1 MIDIEQRTL
10 KSLGQRVAELEHRRL
25 ICLRDVA
32 DREWRLKSVFP
43 SERDSVRAE
52 LEDAQRE
59 LARVGRELHEARLEF
74 QRVEAEVNG
83 RRLARKALIDALRPG
98 GEFDNRIVQ
107 RREMHAALPD
117 FALVNQEYLDAI
129 EAKAAAVK
137 RVEQLS
143 VEICALEGEECQ

>member
-1 MIDIEQRTL
+1 MNVTL
-10 KSLGQRVAELEHRRL
+10 ASLRRQVAELEHARL
-25 ICLRDVA
+25 VAMRDVA
-32 DREWRLKSVFP
+32 DCEWRLARVMP
-43 SERDSVRAE
+43 SERESVRAE
-52 LEDAQRE
+52 LDAAQKE
-59 LARVGRELHEARLEF
+59 LARLSRELNEARLEF
-74 QRVEAEVNG
+74 QRVESEVNG

-117 FALVNQEYLDAI
+117 FALVNQEYFDSV

-143 VEICALEGEECQ
+143 TEIAALQGEECQ